1 MRNKLYLFSYISVL
15 VLVSVVSGVV
25 VVVVAVVVV
34 VSCHYKP
41 FSLCF
46 LLLRLFAFR
55 IVVTFTGNLN
65 FQQHVLT

>member
-25 VVVVAVVVV
+25 VVVAVVVV
-34 VSCHYKP
+34 VSRHYKP

-46 LLLRLFAFR
+46 LLLHSLCAHYS
-55 IVVTFTGNLN
+55 IVCI
-65 FQQHVLT
+65 